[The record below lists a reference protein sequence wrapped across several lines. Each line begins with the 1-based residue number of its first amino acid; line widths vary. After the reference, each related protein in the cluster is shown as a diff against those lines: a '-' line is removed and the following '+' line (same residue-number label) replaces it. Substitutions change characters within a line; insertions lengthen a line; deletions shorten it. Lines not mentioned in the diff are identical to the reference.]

1 MEPKEWIAVITSV
14 TGLAISIYAL
24 VSNRKRDNQKKFE
37 EFCDRVIQLETKVG
51 PWWAVMEKM
60 ALDILHHPTMYER
73 DMLIDKY
80 QTDEG
85 LTRAETQT
93 LLEMFWE
100 TIQDEKAPPREI
112 FAAMLMASRLQA
124 QLATEDN
131 AA

>member
-14 TGLAISIYAL
+14 TGLALSIYTL
-24 VSNRKRDNQKKFE
+24 VSGRKRDNQKKFE

-51 PWWAVMEKM
+51 PWWNVMEKM
-60 ALDILHHPTMYER
+60 ALDILHHPFMDER
-73 DMLIDKY
+73 DALIDKY

-93 LLEMFWE
+93 LLEMFRK
-100 TIQDEKAPPREI
+100 TIEDEKAPAREV

-124 QLATEDN
+124 QLTTEDD